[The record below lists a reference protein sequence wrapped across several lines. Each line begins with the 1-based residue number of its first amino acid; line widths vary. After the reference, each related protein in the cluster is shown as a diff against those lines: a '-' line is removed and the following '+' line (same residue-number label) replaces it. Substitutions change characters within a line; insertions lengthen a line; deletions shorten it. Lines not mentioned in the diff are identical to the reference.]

1 MELVHFS
8 GKGVWEAVEP
18 SSIGHS
24 PGSSASCT
32 STNLLPL
39 LSQYSQQQLTA
50 RGGGL
55 VSLFRMAVFK
65 CTVCV
70 TAMSLS

>member
-32 STNLLPL
+32 STNLLLPL

-50 RGGGL
+50 RGG
-55 VSLFRMAVFK
+55 SP
-65 CTVCV
+65 
-70 TAMSLS
+70 S